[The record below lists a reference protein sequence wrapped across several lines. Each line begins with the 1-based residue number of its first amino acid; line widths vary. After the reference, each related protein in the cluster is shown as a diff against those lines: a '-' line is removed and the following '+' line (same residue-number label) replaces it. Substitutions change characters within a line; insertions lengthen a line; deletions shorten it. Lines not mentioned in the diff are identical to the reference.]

1 MRGVIGNYDGTRLT
15 SLAKTGDGVWWVTGT
30 NTFTGSTSI
39 TAGTLVVSQLT
50 GTGVAGPLGAATS
63 AIQLGSTTVPASLRY
78 TGTGHSTNR
87 GITLTGTGTLEA
99 AGPGA
104 MTVTGTVTGVAGSAV
119 TLLLTGTSMAANA
132 MGMITEA
139 ADPAVTSVTKDGPGL
154 WRLTSAASDF
164 SGPFTVKNG
173 TVVAAASAGASGVA
187 GAFGSG
193 GAPIVGDTAAGATGT
208 AALLAEAGVT
218 IRGVKVAAAGAGSTQ
233 AVLIGGASTTG
244 TAIFAS
250 NPSFALGRSVALVAA
265 TGGAASFA
273 NGWLDA
279 AESGIP
285 SVDVAIGAP
294 GYLGTV
300 RLLSSGT
307 LATTGSVSVRY
318 GTALLGATTILDG
331 AGTVAIDSGATL
343 TGIGTVAAPLG
354 GAGLVAPGNSPGIL
368 TAEGFDP
375 ALGLAAAFEFTGTA
389 PDYTSASAS
398 VNDVLRLTGTTPFT
412 AGLTASN
419 VVSIYLSGSGNLG
432 DVFEGGF
439 FTDST
444 SAAFTNFQTLVASGS
459 FVGYYQSGTGAY
471 SYNGQNYALL
481 SDLNRQ
487 LQVGVTTV
495 PSAGFVSGSST
506 VINGQ
511 VTTFTVVVP
520 EPATLVLAA
529 MGIGLAARSLRRRR
543 LAAATKMVPIAK
555 IR

>member
-1 MRGVIGNYDGTRLT
+1 
-15 SLAKTGDGVWWVTGT
+15 
-30 NTFTGSTSI
+30 
-39 TAGTLVVSQLT
+39 
-50 GTGVAGPLGAATS
+50 
-63 AIQLGSTTVPASLRY
+63 
-78 TGTGHSTNR
+78 
-87 GITLTGTGTLEA
+87 
-99 AGPGA
+99 
-104 MTVTGTVTGVAGSAV
+104 
-119 TLLLTGTSMAANA
+119 
-132 MGMITEA
+132 MGMISEA

-250 NPSFALGRSVALVAA
+250 NPSLALARSVALVAA

-294 GYLGTV
+294 GYLGAV
-300 RLLSSGT
+300 RLLTSGT
-307 LATTGSVSVRY
+307 LATTGSVAVRY
-318 GTALLGATTILDG
+318 GTAVLGATTILDG